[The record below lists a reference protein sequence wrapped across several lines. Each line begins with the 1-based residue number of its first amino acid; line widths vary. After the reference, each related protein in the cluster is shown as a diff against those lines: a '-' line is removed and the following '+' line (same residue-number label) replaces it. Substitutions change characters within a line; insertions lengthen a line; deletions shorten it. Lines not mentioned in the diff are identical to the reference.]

1 MARQSPLSLC
11 LQADNSIQPVP
22 SICRGGFDFSLL
34 FEEVIL
40 GALPLAIIALFLPLR
55 IWRLFQKPRKVV
67 PSALKYAKL
76 LLWICLGILQLGLT
90 VQWALSS
97 ASRTFASVAVNAIL
111 ISASFLL
118 ALLSYAEHNFS
129 TSPSFLLNVYLFATL
144 LFDIAKTRTLWL
156 REQGTTG
163 ETIAALTSV
172 TVGVKLLLLVLES
185 VEKRSILHD
194 EYRAYPPEKTG
205 GIFNRS
211 FFWWLNPL
219 FRQGLSKSLV
229 VDDLFVLDKQLSSKR
244 QHSTL
249 ESAWNKVPQKTP
261 NTFLV
266 LTLKTFKWP
275 ICAAI
280 PPRALLVALNICQ
293 PLLLHRSL
301 SYSLEPVNSTTNNI
315 GYGLIGA
322 YILVYVG
329 LGVTMGQQ
337 QHLTYRAITMIRG
350 AIVSMI
356 YKKACTLKLNDA
368 DPAESVTLM
377 SADIERIVQ
386 GWQTLHEMWA
396 TIAEIALAIF
406 LLERELGVACLV
418 PVGVTLVALL
428 GCIGAMAMV
437 VARQA
442 LWLEAIERRISATS
456 SMLGSMKGIKMLGLQ
471 PFFSRFVHGLRTDE
485 LEISRKF
492 RKLLVWNMAFAW
504 LTRLFAPI
512 FALGAF
518 VGIAHSRGD
527 DSALNTTTVFTSLSL
542 FALLADPLMSL
553 VMALMAFAGSVG
565 SFARIQIYLEK
576 ESHTDLRNQIIARPY
591 HPLGSK
597 KLAYVAQ
604 SELASSESSSSS
616 QLSKGS
622 TSSLPYHMVAVQ
634 NGSFGWDP
642 EKELS
647 VQNVTLTIPPEAFA
661 MLVGPSGC
669 GKSTLL
675 KAILGEVPCQG
686 GTVQLATDSVAFC
699 DQTPWHLN
707 ASIRECIVA
716 MSEFDSEW
724 YRSVINACA
733 LAADLGQLPCGDDT
747 IIGSKGISLSGGQSQ
762 RIAIARAVYAR
773 KELIIFDDVFSGLD
787 TGTENHI
794 FHHLLGDHGLLRSIS
809 ATVLF
814 ASSSVKRAPF
824 MDHILV
830 LDKHGFVTEQGAFAA
845 LDAAGGYIS
854 SFALDRPDAKA
865 QVIAKD
871 KVEVSKVEVYLVDKS
886 SDTESG
892 SYRGEGDIAVYQ
904 YYVRSIGLLPTVF
917 FAIAISGFIFCI
929 SFPSMWVKWWASS
942 NEANSGERTAYYL
955 GIYAMLSVIGLLCLL
970 AGAWQMIIKMVP
982 TSGEI
987 FHRQLLTTV
996 LNAPMLFFSITDGGS
1011 ILNRFSQDL
1020 QLIDMEL
1027 PIAAINTFATFVLCI
1042 CQMIFMGIASKY
1054 AAISFPFVLLIVYA
1068 IQKVY
1073 LKTSRQL
1080 RLLDLEAKAPLY
1092 SHFTD
1097 SLSGLVSLRAF
1108 GWQQSLQEKHYQLL
1122 DRSQRPFYLLFAVQ
1136 RWLTLTLDLVVAAIA
1151 VLLTILFVVLR
1162 GQISA
1167 GYIGV
1172 ALLNVIMFSQS
1183 IKLMVT
1189 FWTNLETHIGSIQRI
1204 KSFTETVQSENLPG
1218 ENDSVP
1224 PSWPA
1229 EGNIE
1234 VKSLSAEYRP
1244 SEPVLNDLN
1253 ISIVAGEKV
1262 GICGRTGSGKSSLV
1276 MSLFRMLDLISGTI
1290 IIDGLDI
1297 TQLPRQEIRARING
1311 VSQSPLLI
1319 KGSVRLNANPSAI
1332 GAVGSAVSDQA
1343 ILNALRT
1350 VDLHT
1355 KVIESGGLDTDID
1368 DLHLSHGQQQLF
1380 CLARAILRPGNILV
1394 LDEATS
1400 NVDSKTD
1407 EIMQRVIREKFS
1419 SHTVL
1424 TIAHK
1429 LESILDYD
1437 KVIVLDNGRIVEAG
1451 VPYDLLVDDGSQFRK
1466 LYYAGYS
1473 SDSDAGEGS
1482 SRDVNGLHTA

>member
-11 LQADNSIQPVP
+11 LQADNSILPVP

-40 GALPLAIIALFLPLR
+40 GALPLAIVSLFLPLR

-67 PSALKYAKL
+67 PSALEYAKL
-76 LLWICLGILQLGLT
+76 ILWICLGILQLGLT
-90 VQWALSS
+90 VQWVRSS
-97 ASRTFASVAVNAIL
+97 ASRTSASVAVNAVL
-111 ISASFLL
+111 TSASFLL

-129 TSPSFLLNVYLFATL
+129 TSPSFLLNIYLFVTL

-156 REQGTTG
+156 REQGKTG

-172 TVGVKLLLLVLES
+172 TVGVKLLLLLLES

-194 EYRAYPPEKTG
+194 GYRAYPPEAIG

-249 ESAWNKVPQKTP
+249 ENAWNKVSQRNP
-261 NTFLV
+261 NTFLM

-301 SYSLEPVNSTTNNI
+301 SYSIEPVNSATNNI

-396 TIAEIALAIF
+396 TVAEIALAIF
-406 LLERELGVACLV
+406 LLEKELGVACLV

-428 GCIGAMAMV
+428 GCMGAMAMV

-442 LWLEAIERRISATS
+442 LWLQAIERRISATS

-471 PFFSRFVHGLRTDE
+471 PFFLRFVHGLRTDE
-485 LEISRKF
+485 LKISRKF

-512 FALGAF
+512 FAFGAF
-518 VGIAHSRGD
+518 VGIAHSRNN
-527 DSALNTTTVFTSLSL
+527 DSALDTTTVFTSLSL

-553 VMALMAFAGSVG
+553 VMALMSFAGSVG
-565 SFARIQIYLEK
+565 SFARIQIFLEK
-576 ESHTDLRNQIIARPY
+576 ESHADLRNHVTARPY

-597 KLAYVAQ
+597 KFTFVAQ
-604 SELASSESSSSS
+604 SELSSSESSSSS
-616 QLSKGS
+616 HFSKGS

-634 NGSFGWDP
+634 NGSFGWDT

-647 VQNVTLTIPPEAFA
+647 VQNVTMTIPPGAFA

-675 KAILGEVPCQG
+675 KAILGEVPCHD

-716 MSEFDSEW
+716 MSEFDSKW
-724 YRSVINACA
+724 YHSVIDACA
-733 LAADLGQLPCGDDT
+733 LSADLEQLPCGDDT
-747 IIGSKGISLSGGQSQ
+747 VIGSKGISLSGGQSQ

-773 KELIIFDDVFSGLD
+773 KELIIFDDVFSSLD
-787 TGTENHI
+787 TGTEDHI
-794 FHHLLGDHGLLRSIS
+794 FHHLLGDHGLLRSII
-809 ATVLF
+809 
-814 ASSSVKRAPF
+814 KRAPF

-871 KVEVSKVEVYLVDKS
+871 KVEVSNVDVYPVDKS
-886 SDTESG
+886 SDTESD
-892 SYRGEGDIAVYQ
+892 SYRGVGDIAVYQ
-904 YYVRSIGLLPTVF
+904 YYVRSIGMLPTIF
-917 FAIAISGFIFCI
+917 FAVAISGFIFCI

-942 NEANSGERTAYYL
+942 NEANPGERTAYYL
-955 GIYAMLSVIGLLCLL
+955 GIYAMLSVIGMLFLL
-970 AGAWQMIIKMVP
+970 AGAWQMIIRMVP
-982 TSGEI
+982 TSGEV

-996 LNAPMLFFSITDGGS
+996 LSAPMLFFSITDGGS

-1042 CQMIFMGIASKY
+1042 CQMIFIGIASKY
-1054 AAISFPFVLLIVYA
+1054 AAISFPFVLLIIYA

-1097 SLSGLVSLRAF
+1097 SLSGVVSLRAF

-1122 DRSQRPFYLLFAVQ
+1122 DRSQRPFYLLYAVQ

-1151 VLLTILFVVLR
+1151 VLLIILFVVLR

-1167 GYIGV
+1167 GYVGV

-1204 KSFTETVQSENLPG
+1204 KSFTETVQSENLPA

-1229 EGNIE
+1229 KGNIE
-1234 VKSLSAEYRP
+1234 FKSLSAEYRP
-1244 SEPVLNDLN
+1244 SEPVLNDINLS
-1253 ISIVAGEKV
+1253 ISTGEKV

-1276 MSLFRMLDLISGTI
+1276 MSLFRMLDLSSGTI
-1290 IIDGLDI
+1290 TIDGLDI
-1297 TQLPRQEIRARING
+1297 TRVPRQEIRARLNG

-1332 GAVGSAVSDQA
+1332 GTLGNAVSDQA
-1343 ILNALRT
+1343 ILNALKT
-1350 VDLHT
+1350 VNLHA
-1355 KVIESGGLDTDID
+1355 KVVENGGLDTDID
-1368 DLHLSHGQQQLF
+1368 DLHLSHGQKQLF

-1437 KVIVLDNGRIVEAG
+1437 KVIVLENGRIVEAG
-1451 VPYDLLVDDGSQFRK
+1451 VPYDLLLVDGSQFRK

-1482 SRDVNGLHTA
+1482 SRGVDGLHTA